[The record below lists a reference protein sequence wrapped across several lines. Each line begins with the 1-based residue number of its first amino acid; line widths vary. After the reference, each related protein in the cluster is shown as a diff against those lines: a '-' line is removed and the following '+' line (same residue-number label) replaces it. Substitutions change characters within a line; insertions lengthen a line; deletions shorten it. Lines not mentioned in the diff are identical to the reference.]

1 MKKSDIFN
9 MVLDKVV
16 EVCEVRKE
24 SILNRLKVNS
34 VVDARILLVY
44 ILRRL
49 GLTNDDIA
57 LVILRTTLGRVP
69 DLEEI
74 KIKAKNVNKLFMMY
88 SDRYQSFAFRQ
99 MAKELCE
106 YAKGIESDANQTA

>member
-9 MVLDKVV
+9 LVLDKVV
-16 EVCEVRKE
+16 EVCEVRRE

-34 VVDARILLVY
+34 VVDARILLAY

-57 LVILRTTLGRVP
+57 LVILRTTLGRTP
-69 DLEEI
+69 EFDEI

-88 SDRYQSFAFRQ
+88 SDRYQSFAFKQ
-99 MAKELCE
+99 MARELCE
-106 YAKGIESDANQTA
+106 FAKGIESDAYLNT

>member
-34 VVDARILLVY
+34 VVDARILL
-44 ILRRL
+44 I
-49 GLTNDDIA
+49 
-57 LVILRTTLGRVP
+57 
-69 DLEEI
+69 
-74 KIKAKNVNKLFMMY
+74 
-88 SDRYQSFAFRQ
+88 
-99 MAKELCE
+99 
-106 YAKGIESDANQTA
+106 

>member
-1 MKKSDIFN
+1 MKKSDIFD

-16 EVCEVRKE
+16 EVCEVRRE
-24 SILNRLKVNS
+24 SILKRLKVNS

-57 LVILRTTLGRVP
+57 LLIIRATLDHVP
-69 DLEEI
+69 EYEEI
-74 KIKAKNVNKLFMMY
+74 KGKAKNVNKLFMMY
-88 SDRYQSFAFRQ
+88 SDRYQSFAFKQ
-99 MAKELCE
+99 MARELCE
-106 YAKGIESDANQTA
+106 YAKRIESDANLSS